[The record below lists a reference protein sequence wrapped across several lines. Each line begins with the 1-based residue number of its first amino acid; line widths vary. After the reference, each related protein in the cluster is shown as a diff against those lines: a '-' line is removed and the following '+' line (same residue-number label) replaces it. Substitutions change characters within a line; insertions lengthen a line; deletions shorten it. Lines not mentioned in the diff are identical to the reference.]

1 MKNTCFALLL
11 GSLGLLPFASADELT
26 KSWNVG
32 SQPELRVEAG
42 DASIEISGADTNT
55 IRAKLTTDGYK
66 IGYGGVELIEHQS
79 SNSLDL
85 RVKEPNDHF
94 GWGRHSIHLEL
105 VVPKALTG
113 EVKTGDGSIRLSN
126 LGGKLRADSGDGGID
141 GVGLNGALDAHTGD
155 GSMHLDGAF
164 TDLRLRTGDGS
175 IDLRAGSGSK
185 VNMSWEL
192 NSGDGS
198 ISVRLPRELP
208 ADIEL
213 RTGDGHIHSN
223 LPITVSD
230 LRNEHE
236 VHGKLNGGGAPII
249 IHTGDGS
256 ITLDAI

>member
-1 MKNTCFALLL
+1 MKKVLGLLL
-11 GSLGLLPFASADELT
+11 GSVGLLSFASAEELV

-32 SQPELRVEAG
+32 SRPELRVEAG
-42 DASIEISGADTNT
+42 DGSIEMEGADSTS
-55 IRAKLTTDGYK
+55 IRAKLIVDGYK

-79 SNSLDL
+79 GNALDL
-85 RVKEPNDHF
+85 RVKEPNEHF
-94 GWGRHSIHLEL
+94 GWGRHSIHLQL
-105 VVPKALTG
+105 VVPKELTG
-113 EVKTGDGSIRLSN
+113 AVKTGDGSIRMSN
-126 LGGKLRADSGDGGID
+126 ISGKLRADTGDGSID
-141 GVGLNGALDAHTGD
+141 GVGLGGALDAHTGD
-155 GSMHLDGAF
+155 GSMHLDGWF

-185 VNMSWEL
+185 VNMGWEL

-198 ISVRLPRELP
+198 ISVKLPRDLA
-208 ADIEL
+208 ADLQL
-213 RTGDGHIHSN
+213 RTGDGHIRAN
-223 LPITVSD
+223 VPITVND